1 MSLNAILRYPE
12 IYTTAVAVASVPN
25 QRYYDS
31 IYQERYMGL
40 PADNPDGYKNGS
52 PITFADRLRGNLLL
66 IHGSGDDNVHYQGAE
81 ALINAFVAADRHFTM
96 MEYPNRSH
104 GIFEG
109 KNTTRNLY
117 ELITDYIEK
126 NLPAGGR

>member
-1 MSLNAILRYPE
+1 
-12 IYTTAVAVASVPN
+12 
-25 QRYYDS
+25 
-31 IYQERYMGL
+31 MGL
-40 PADNPDGYKNGS
+40 PKDNPEGYRDGS

-81 ALINAFVAADRHFTM
+81 ALINALVAANKPFTM

-109 KNTTRNLY
+109 KNTTLHLFN
-117 ELITDYIEK
+117 LITKYLIT
-126 NLPAGGR
+126 NLPPASVSH